1 MKRKIWFKEKVLPG
15 TKDGRTISFPTL
27 NLSPKK
33 FIGQFKEG
41 VYSCK
46 VKFQKKKYLGV
57 LYIGPRLVKGETHP
71 ILEIHVLGFNKEI
84 YGETIEFSFGKFI
97 RGVMNFS
104 SMDELKKQIKKD
116 ILYSN
121 NE

>member
-1 MKRKIWFKEKVLPG
+1 MKRKTWFKEKVLQG
-15 TKDGRTISFPTL
+15 TKDGRTIGFPTL

-41 VYSCK
+41 VYTSQ
-46 VKFQKKKYLGV
+46 VKFQKKKYLGI
-57 LYIGPRLVKGETHP
+57 LYFGPRLVKGETHP
-71 ILEIHVLGFNKEI
+71 VLEIRVLGFNKEI